1 MERTL
6 TTIMVG
12 DFVGSTGAMERDEE
26 AALARI
32 LRGLA
37 LVSDCVTQSGGR
49 IFNTAGDA
57 ILAEFDSP
65 LTGLKTA
72 MAARAALTSAP
83 DLSPRDLRFGL
94 HVADVVRVG
103 EDLRGDGVNLA
114 ARLQQMADPGEIEV
128 SALLHDHVR
137 RRPPC
142 AFRDL
147 GERSLPGL
155 AEKMRVFR
163 VGAPV
168 DRHVYQNAPT
178 VARPS
183 ARLQPN
189 SVAVLPF
196 QYGQE
201 ADADQAFLAEGF
213 TEDLIHQLS
222 QIRSLFVSSRTA
234 SQALTSA
241 DPVTI
246 GAALGVRYLLS
257 GSLRRLGDRVRLGV
271 TLSRTADGGLVW
283 SDRIQR
289 PFAEVLDAMDEIVA
303 RVAATVSG
311 RIDQAEI
318 AKARGRRP
326 ENMTAYELYLRGLEK
341 HRLGGVTD
349 AHAREARDWFRRSQ
363 AADPGF
369 ARPYA
374 MEVCAWSYLPDFDL
388 EAAERLLNH
397 AMALDPSDPEL
408 HRILGVVQIKLNGDY
423 EASRRHHELALS
435 LAPSDAYILGRCAAF
450 YTFSGAPDRA
460 LELLGRA
467 ETLDPFLPV
476 WIVEER
482 VAALY
487 ALGEHAAVNAEARSL
502 NFQTRRSRLYRAAS
516 RMAQGDE
523 ARARALVAE
532 ALVDDPGLTVA
543 YVRAQELYR
552 EGEVLETLV
561 ARLVAAGLPLEGVPP
576 PGGGPALV
584 ASG

>member
-142 AFRDL
+142 AFQDL
-147 GERSLPGL
+147 GERRLPGL

-341 HRLGGVTD
+341 HRLGGGD
-349 AHAREARDWFRRSQ
+349 GCPRARGTGLVPAL
-363 AADPGF
+363 PG
-369 ARPYA
+369 
-374 MEVCAWSYLPDFDL
+374 
-388 EAAERLLNH
+388 
-397 AMALDPSDPEL
+397 
-408 HRILGVVQIKLNGDY
+408 G
-423 EASRRHHELALS
+423 
-435 LAPSDAYILGRCAAF
+435 
-450 YTFSGAPDRA
+450 
-460 LELLGRA
+460 
-467 ETLDPFLPV
+467 
-476 WIVEER
+476 
-482 VAALY
+482 
-487 ALGEHAAVNAEARSL
+487 
-502 NFQTRRSRLYRAAS
+502 RSRLC
-516 RMAQGDE
+516 
-523 ARARALVAE
+523 
-532 ALVDDPGLTVA
+532 
-543 YVRAQELYR
+543 
-552 EGEVLETLV
+552 
-561 ARLVAAGLPLEGVPP
+561 
-576 PGGGPALV
+576 PALCHGGLRLELP
-584 ASG
+584 A